1 MPVNFPETHFGFSI
15 FFYVVFFSVAA
26 LIAGKIAFTFI
37 KDIKEWSSNNQ
48 QPVLTVPVRIAAKR
62 SEVHRH
68 SNTNQN
74 GFTDYSTSTTY
85 HATFE
90 FESGDRKEFQ
100 IPASE
105 FGLLAEGDTGELTF
119 QGTRYKG
126 LQRRAISKPAAAP
139 ASGLQKPP
147 ALEPPAVAEEH
158 NNAAMMYCSTCN
170 IGMEDI
176 YKFCPQCGKPLA
188 SQSSAATHNLS

>member
-1 MPVNFPETHFGFSI
+1 MMQVYSGPPVI
-15 FFYVVFFSVAA
+15 FLVFFFGVAA
-26 LIAGKIAFTFI
+26 LIIGSIVFLII
-37 KDIKEWSSNNQ
+37 KGIIEWSNNNQ

-105 FGLLAEGDTGELTF
+105 FGLLVEGDRGDLTF

-158 NNAAMMYCSTCN
+158 NNAAMKYCSTCN

-188 SQSSAATHNLS
+188 LQSSAATHNLS